1 MTVKTSSAWDT
12 NVTIKWQR
20 NLRVCKMLKKNYRE
34 IFECARYLRNN
45 QITEKPSNA
54 RDTNVTIKR
63 QRNLPVREILQKKL
77 NDRETFECARHL
89 RNNQMTEKPSSAR
102 DINETIKRQGKLKM
116 LEILTKQSNDIWL
129 CRFVYYF
136 NCLLVLGFW
145 HCYSTFF
152 GTCASTQVIGK
163 SSRSPRLPLQI
174 PWFVE
179 VTFCLLAHNGKLVFL
194 LIEQQAAV
202 DTCTSTDKFLSKR
215 AKRVKLVS

>member
-1 MTVKTSSAWDT
+1 MTFDCYVSVSRT
-12 NVTIKWQR
+12 
-20 NLRVCKMLKKNYRE
+20 
-34 IFECARYLRNN
+34 
-45 QITEKPSNA
+45 
-54 RDTNVTIKR
+54 
-63 QRNLPVREILQKKL
+63 
-77 NDRETFECARHL
+77 
-89 RNNQMTEKPSSAR
+89 
-102 DINETIKRQGKLKM
+102 
-116 LEILTKQSNDIWL
+116 

-215 AKRVKLVS
+215 AKRVKLELRSYLVGISLLNWFTLKRLKYLISAPEQPFAAETRQLKKIKIIRKPNLASLPVVFFFLLWVISCLLRNFSCSD